1 MYIVSHFL
9 EINALFAN
17 DRKSYIKICRIYVS
31 TNSLSRYEQKGNQ
44 LLENK
49 TTTLEIKTK
58 TMRYSRFD
66 HTKNVNLSA
75 SPQYNLLTMGF
86 ALQVLAVD
94 IKKDCLINYVRDTAK
109 KVNQADRLERAI
121 ITINE
126 PSELP

>member
-1 MYIVSHFL
+1 
-9 EINALFAN
+9 
-17 DRKSYIKICRIYVS
+17 
-31 TNSLSRYEQKGNQ
+31 
-44 LLENK
+44 
-49 TTTLEIKTK
+49 
-58 TMRYSRFD
+58 MRYSRFD
-66 HTKNVNLSA
+66 HTKHVNLSA
-75 SPQYNLLTMGF
+75 SPQYNLITMGF

>member
-1 MYIVSHFL
+1 
-9 EINALFAN
+9 
-17 DRKSYIKICRIYVS
+17 
-31 TNSLSRYEQKGNQ
+31 
-44 LLENK
+44 
-49 TTTLEIKTK
+49 
-58 TMRYSRFD
+58 
-66 HTKNVNLSA
+66 
-75 SPQYNLLTMGF
+75 MGF